1 VVNVKL
7 EDGLGTGKAWL
18 LNPRRTTMT
27 KTAKLTDAF
36 SLPALDASA
45 VTDQVREFTE
55 KGVAQSTEAYAK
67 IKDQAEGAQ
76 KTLETTFET
85 AQSNTA
91 ALSLKALAALRANT
105 EASFAH
111 IEALI
116 GVKSFGEVIELQSA
130 FVRKQVEAISG
141 QAKEFQAIA
150 TRAVEEIS
158 GPVKSAVERA
168 IKDVKIA

>member
-1 VVNVKL
+1 MN
-7 EDGLGTGKAWL
+7 
-18 LNPRRTTMT
+18 
-27 KTAKLTDAF
+27 KTAKQTADAF
-36 SLPALDASA
+36 SIPAFDPTA
-45 VTDQVREFTE
+45 VTDQVREFAE
-55 KGVAQSTEAYAK
+55 NGVAQSKEAYAK
-67 IKDQAEGAQ
+67 IQDQAEAAQ

-130 FVRKQVEAISG
+130 FVRKQAEAISG
-141 QAKEFQAIA
+141 QVKEFQAVTTKA
-150 TRAVEEIS
+150 TEEIS
-158 GPVKSAVERA
+158 APLKSAVEKA
-168 IKDVKIA
+168 IKDVKVI

>member
-1 VVNVKL
+1 VRCKRNVALHKKIPYMGFIKSVA
-7 EDGLGTGKAWL
+7 DG
-18 LNPRRTTMT
+18 RTICT
-27 KTAKLTDAF
+27 KEGSTVMSKTTKQTADAF
-36 SLPALDASA
+36 SIPAFDATA

-55 KGVAQSTEAYAK
+55 KGVAQSKEAYAK
-67 IKDQAEGAQ
+67 IKDQAEAAQ

-130 FVRKQVEAISG
+130 FVRKQAEALTGSISI
-141 QAKEFQAIA
+141 Q
-150 TRAVEEIS
+150 R
-158 GPVKSAVERA
+158 
-168 IKDVKIA
+168 

>member
-1 VVNVKL
+1 MSK
-7 EDGLGTGKAWL
+7 
-18 LNPRRTTMT
+18 TT
-27 KTAKLTDAF
+27 KQTADAF
-36 SLPALDASA
+36 SIPAFDATA

-55 KGVAQSTEAYAK
+55 KGVAQSKEAYAK
-67 IKDQAEGAQ
+67 IQDQAEAAQ

-85 AQSNTA
+85 AQSSTA

-130 FVRKQVEAISG
+130 FVRKQAEAISS
-141 QAKEFQAIA
+141 QAKEFQAVA
-150 TRAVEEIS
+150 TKAVEEIS
-158 GPVKSAVERA
+158 APVKSAVEKA
-168 IKDVKIA
+168 VKDVKVI

>member
-1 VVNVKL
+1 MSK
-7 EDGLGTGKAWL
+7 
-18 LNPRRTTMT
+18 TT
-27 KTAKLTDAF
+27 KQTADAF
-36 SLPALDASA
+36 SIPAFDPTA
-45 VTDQVREFTE
+45 VTDQVREFAE
-55 KGVAQSTEAYAK
+55 KGVAQSKEAYTK
-67 IKDQAEGAQ
+67 IQDQAEAAQ

-130 FVRKQVEAISG
+130 FVRKQAEAITG
-141 QAKEFQAIA
+141 QAKEFQAVA
-150 TRAVEEIS
+150 TKAVEEIS
-158 GPVKSAVERA
+158 APVKSAVEKA
-168 IKDVKIA
+168 IKDVKVL